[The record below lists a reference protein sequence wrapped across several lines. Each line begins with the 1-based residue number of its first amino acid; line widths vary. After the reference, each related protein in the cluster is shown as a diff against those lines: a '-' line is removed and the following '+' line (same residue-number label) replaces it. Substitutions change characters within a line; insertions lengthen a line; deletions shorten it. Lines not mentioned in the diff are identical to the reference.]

1 MSRNN
6 PRSNDDWMELITECR
21 RSGLSDVAWCEQ
33 HDIPK
38 STFYNAVTR
47 LRKLACDIPPAVPVP
62 AALDLTNRQEAVR
75 IDIVADEAADELP
88 VSRKS
93 AVLNPVPC
101 HTGPDVHL
109 DNSHMI
115 EIIFQNA
122 RVLIQNGTDP
132 ELLRTAVLAAGS
144 LSC

>member
-47 LRKLACDIPPAVPVP
+47 LRKLACDIPPAVPVQ

-75 IDIVADEAADELP
+75 IDIIPDELP
-88 VSRKS
+88 VSRKP
-93 AVLNPVPC
+93 AVLKPVSC
-101 HTGPDVHL
+101 HTEPDVHL